1 MLSCGVT
8 RSCGELLA
16 QLLGIG
22 LSNGAIIAL
31 NAIAITLLYSA
42 VRSLNFAYGD
52 VFALTSVLITSLIRA
67 WGFSWGMPM
76 PQLIGG
82 LLLVLVIAIA
92 FSIGLHLLLER
103 LAFRPFQGRSRLAPL
118 IATIGFSFMFYQA
131 ALLWRSIEL
140 QGQTVH
146 KSDLDHVAN
155 LPLGGIPAQIP
166 TINLIQAA
174 GLPWNINYTLKD
186 ALVLLLA
193 CTLACVIAWML
204 RYTRLGKAMRACAQ
218 DAQMSE
224 LCGIDRNRI
233 IMASFALSGLLAAC
247 SAFIFALYYNRS
259 LGQHGIESGLTAFA
273 AAMLG
278 GIGSPFGALASGLLF
293 GIISAFSD
301 YFLAARW
308 TPTLLLALLVALF
321 VLRPN
326 GLGGGNADPYQPE
339 QTNLFGNPTRTQ
351 SARRSTIFN
360 LSLAAIALVY
370 PLLDWWFGWNQQV
383 IMNSIALFA
392 VLALGLNVL
401 LGFAGVLDLGYAA
414 MFAIGGY
421 TAAFLSTR
429 LGLWLPWWPQHLDIL
444 LVLLGAASVCMLF
457 GLINSALTLRLRHD
471 YVAIVTLA
479 LGLIAPQII
488 LNSDQLTGGARG
500 MSGIPGPQLFG
511 FAIRSPTARYFLI
524 VLLALLAI
532 MLSRRLANSR
542 IGRAWQA
549 IASDE
554 QAALS
559 CGIDVRL
566 ARIQAF
572 AISSAIAGATGAL
585 FASTFS
591 YVNTGQSD
599 FTNSAMVLAMVII
612 GGAGNIRGALIGAFL
627 VMGYNHFAITQF
639 GAWLSAQSSQ
649 SGWGPLLAALDPRSL
664 SYLLFGLAL
673 YLMVL
678 WRSNGHLRLA
688 RE

>member
-1 MLSCGVT
+1 MFTCGVT
-8 RSCGELLA
+8 RNCGELIV

-42 VRSLNFAYGD
+42 VRSINFAYGD
-52 VFALTSVLITSLIRA
+52 IFALSSVLITSIIRA
-67 WGFSWGMPM
+67 WGLHWGMPM
-76 PQLIGG
+76 WQLLGG
-82 LLLVLVIAIA
+82 LSLVLLI
-92 FSIGLHLLLER
+92 SIGFSVALHLLLER

-118 IATIGFSFMFYQA
+118 IATIGFSFMFYQM

-166 TINLIQAA
+166 SLNLVQQLGIA
-174 GLPWNINYTLKD
+174 WNITYTLKD
-186 ALVLLLA
+186 AIVLLSAILLA
-193 CTLACVIAWML
+193 CAVFGLL
-204 RYTRLGKAMRACAQ
+204 RYTRLGKAIRACSQ
-218 DAQMSE
+218 DAEMAE
-224 LCGIDRNRI
+224 LCGINRNAI
-233 IMASFALSGLLAAC
+233 IMASFSLSGVLAAC
-247 SAFIFALYYNRS
+247 SAFVFALYYNRP
-259 LGQHGIESGLTAFA
+259 LGQHGIDSGLTAFA

-278 GIGSPFGALASGLLF
+278 GIGSPFGALASGLSF

-301 YFLAARW
+301 YFLSSRW
-308 TPTLLLALLVALF
+308 TPTLLLGLLVALF
-321 VLRPN
+321 VARPN
-326 GLGGGNADPYQPE
+326 GIGGGTETPE
-339 QTNLFGNPTRTQ
+339 PERISLFGAQAGVNTAHKISRMTR
-351 SARRSTIFN
+351 I
-360 LSLAAIALVY
+360 LVGLALLY
-370 PLLDWWFGWNQQV
+370 PFLDWLFGWQQQV

-421 TAAFLSTR
+421 SAAFISTR

-444 LVLLGAASVCMLF
+444 LVLLLAASITMLI
-457 GLINSALTLRLRHD
+457 GLINSLLTLRLRHD
-471 YVAIVTLA
+471 YLAIVTLA
-479 LGLIAPQII
+479 LGLIAPRII
-488 LNSDQLTGGARG
+488 LNADQFTGGARG
-500 MSGIPGPQLFG
+500 MSGIPGPQLLG
-511 FAIRSPTARYFLI
+511 IAVRSPSARYFLI
-524 VLLALLAI
+524 VALAFLTI
-532 MLSRRLANSR
+532 VISKRLAQSR

-559 CGIDVRL
+559 CGIDVRV

-572 AISSAIAGATGAL
+572 AVSSAIAGATGAL

-599 FTNSAMVLAMVII
+599 FANSAMVLAMVII
-612 GGAGNIRGALIGAFL
+612 GGAGNIRGAVIGALL
-627 VMGYNHFAITQF
+627 VMGYNHFAVTQF
-639 GAWLSAQSSQ
+639 GVWLSAQSSQ
-649 SGWGPLLAALDPRSL
+649 SGWGPLLAALDPRSI

-678 WRSNGHLRLA
+678 WRSNGHLLLA
-688 RE
+688 RK